1 MRSQRVALIFA
12 LSTAGSALLAF
23 AADANVKSCTSKT
36 CGGRKIALA
45 IDSSG
50 SMLTTDPQD
59 LRVNTSQLIIDGLVS
74 TAEADSSRKADSV
87 AVIDFDDSAT
97 VIYPLGD
104 PDGAGKSLSAIDS
117 RGGTYIADGVRESV
131 TQIQTQT
138 QDQTSG
144 KSGIVVLT
152 DGQDSSLS
160 ELVREIGNAG
170 GMGIRVNFGFLNPS
184 GTSSSQLLSLKTLLT
199 AIIQTGGI
207 YSTINSAET
216 QQNFANLIFQHGLTA
231 QDNNNP
237 NGATT
242 LLPGLSVIR
251 TISKDKP
258 VELVYSALAGEKLNF
273 TVQALESQPL
283 NCTLKDGGKTA
294 QSQNS
299 DRRGQAILTF
309 ESSKNAVLKLQIGT
323 NAAKEGYISVGANS
337 NMPTAIRPSV
347 SSGSVPTVSTFA
359 VALISLF
366 SVLVAG
372 TVSFA

>member
-1 MRSQRVALIFA
+1 V
-12 LSTAGSALLAF
+12 
-23 AADANVKSCTSKT
+23 
-36 CGGRKIALA
+36 
-45 IDSSG
+45 
-50 SMLTTDPQD
+50 
-59 LRVNTSQLIIDGLVS
+59 
-74 TAEADSSRKADSV
+74 
-87 AVIDFDDSAT
+87 
-97 VIYPLGD
+97 
-104 PDGAGKSLSAIDS
+104 
-117 RGGTYIADGVRESV
+117 VR
-131 TQIQTQT
+131 
-138 QDQTSG
+138 
-144 KSGIVVLT
+144 
-152 DGQDSSLS
+152 
-160 ELVREIGNAG
+160 A
-170 GMGIRVNFGFLNPS
+170 
-184 GTSSSQLLSLKTLLT
+184 
-199 AIIQTGGI
+199 
-207 YSTINSAET
+207 
-216 QQNFANLIFQHGLTA
+216 
-231 QDNNNP
+231 
-237 NGATT
+237 
-242 LLPGLSVIR
+242 
-251 TISKDKP
+251 ISKNKP